1 MQLQLQQLNA
11 NILKLLCCYRLS
23 VSDLDESKVDMGKV
37 ILYGL
42 DVVIIE
48 KFINSVGIFNDFVVK
63 IGARHGVATF

>member
-11 NILKLLCCYRLS
+11 NILKLLRCYRLS

-37 ILYGL
+37 FLYGL
-42 DVVIIE
+42 DVFIIE

-63 IGARHGVATF
+63 IGARHGVPTF